1 MTDTTTTDVQDA
13 VIPAEELQTM
23 TALTRVG
30 IEGVESRLQWL
41 SNYNDSIEIET
52 VTAGYVDPSEGNRTF
67 RDVELLGG
75 RVALSDVPYGYAF
88 ALFPVECANN
98 AAALLLSATVDELTE
113 VSDEMARSALTELT
127 GMMVNGFFDEW
138 ANRFGEGI
146 SVSEPEPVHNTERE
160 ILRRTIGAVDSFG
173 VYLAAR
179 VWLPN
184 HGITGLVYLFP
195 DTTTFLELVTRL
207 DVGALD

>member
-1 MTDTTTTDVQDA
+1 MSDITTTDGQES
-13 VIPAEELQTM
+13 VIPADDMETM
-23 TALTRVG
+23 TALATVG

-41 SNYNDSIEIET
+41 SNYNESIEIET
-52 VTAGYVDPSEGNRTF
+52 VTAGYVDPDEVNRVF
-67 RDVELLGG
+67 RDIELLGG

-98 AAALLLSATVDELTE
+98 AAALLLSGTVDDLTE
-113 VSDEMARSALTELT
+113 VGEGMARSALTELT

-138 ANRFGEGI
+138 ANRFDEGI

-160 ILRRTIGAVDSFG
+160 ILRRTIGGIDSFG

-195 DTTTFLELVTRL
+195 DSLTVLELASRL
-207 DVGALD
+207 DRGALE